1 MQFLYGP
8 GFIPQLPAVGN
19 SLHVNSPLLCIPD
32 ISRAE
37 RKKISLHVIKFHK
50 KNFQTSH
57 IQP

>member
-8 GFIPQLPAVGN
+8 GFIPQLPAAGR

-37 RKKISLHVIKFHK
+37 GQKISLHDI
-50 KNFQTSH
+50 
-57 IQP
+57 